1 MLTQGKPL
9 KASRAS
15 PQEVPPKKENDPLVK
30 ESLMLTTQDLHCS
43 VSLMVTPS
51 AEDHLEMSRLLA
63 AAVVNPSF
71 CNQLLVD
78 PQTAI
83 DNGCR
88 GETFILSD
96 AERYSLLSIHADS
109 LGELAQNIVQAFG
122 LDLRPTQSTFA
133 QAPVFIG
140 I

>member
-1 MLTQGKPL
+1 
-9 KASRAS
+9 
-15 PQEVPPKKENDPLVK
+15 
-30 ESLMLTTQDLHCS
+30 MLTTQDLRCS
-43 VSLMVTPS
+43 VSMLVAPS
-51 AEDHLEMSRLLA
+51 PEDHLELSRLLA

-71 CNQLLVD
+71 CSQLLVD

-83 DNGCR
+83 EHGCH
-88 GETFILSD
+88 GETFVLSD

-109 LGELAQNIVQAFG
+109 LAELAQNIVQAFG
-122 LDLRPTQSTFA
+122 LDLHPALPTFA